1 MNRHPTTTTLRQHRL
16 AAAVLVALL
25 PAVAMAAPALE
36 FNSDLLYGSG
46 IDVSRFERDGH
57 APGIYS
63 ADISV
68 NGVIVGRRDVELR
81 EVDGRILVCLEPKLL
96 DMLGVDDAKLETAR
110 SNREHAD
117 LLPLPGART
126 CEDIAR
132 FIPLATANFDGAEQ
146 RLEISIPQ
154 AYMRSNLHG
163 WVGPERW
170 DQGINALLLNY
181 SLSHTRFES
190 NGRSSDHTSASID
203 AGLNLGTWR
212 VRHNGYFARSSDSA
226 PNYSAG
232 NTYAQREIRRWNAQL
247 TLGEASTE
255 GDLFNSVGY
264 RGINVSTDPRM
275 LPETLTSYAPVVR
288 GVAQTNARVTVRQ
301 RDRVIFETTVSPG
314 PFEIDDLRNMSSGGD
329 LEVEVTEADGRVE
342 TFVVPYASLPK
353 LLRKGQQRSSVTV
366 GELRTN
372 GATAPRFVQATVR
385 YGLGSAFTGYGG
397 LLAAEDY
404 RAIVLGGAL
413 NTRVGAFS
421 GDVTFS
427 DARLPASVE
436 GFGRRMQGQSY
447 RLAYSRTFTQ
457 ATSFTLAAYR
467 YSTDGYLDFS
477 DAARMQAEL
486 EAGVSRPTISRQRS
500 RLDLTVNHRLPKG
513 SLYLQGSTADYWS
526 DNRRSTNF
534 SLGYNGR
541 LGPASYSISAR
552 RTMESSLSGGFKAAS
567 TGGYLSVHMPLGRAL
582 AAPRLGV
589 TVNSDRYGSGY
600 NGSIDGQFG
609 SDRQGNYNVSLGSNG
624 NGHDIGVGVGYQ
636 APKASV
642 GASWTRSSAGQQLG
656 MSASGSVL
664 AHGQGVAFSQRLG
677 DTVALLHVPGA
688 ANAAVG
694 HQRGIKTNKN
704 GFAVVPYLSPYRLNE
719 VSVDPKGLPM
729 DVELKAGS
737 VSTAPTA
744 GAVVK
749 LVIPTATGRSAL
761 IEAMDASGLPLPFG
775 LDVHDEAGEVVGVVG
790 QGSRLWVRGV
800 NESGRLYVNAGDEA
814 GRRCA
819 IDYNLAGVAG
829 DELHVSRC
837 VGSVADVAAAN
848 DVPGSPGAPN

>member
-1 MNRHPTTTTLRQHRL
+1 MNRHPTASPRQHRL

-25 PAVAMAAPALE
+25 PAAAMAAPALE

-46 IDVSRFERDGH
+46 IDLSRFERDDLS
-57 APGIYS
+57 PGIYS

-68 NGVIVGRRDVELR
+68 NGALVGRRDVNVR
-81 EVDGRILVCLEPKLL
+81 DIDGRSTVCLTPELL
-96 DMLGVDDAKLETAR
+96 AMMGFDEAKLDAAR
-110 SNREHAD
+110 TSGEHAD
-117 LLPLPGART
+117 LLPFPDAPS

-132 FIPLATANFDGAEQ
+132 FIPAATLNLNMGEQ
-146 RLEISIPQ
+146 VLEVSIPQ

-163 WVGPERW
+163 WVGPDRW
-170 DQGINALLLNY
+170 DQGINAAFVNY
-181 SLSHTRFES
+181 SFSHTRFES

-203 AGLNLGTWR
+203 AGLNLGAWR
-212 VRHNGYFARSSDSA
+212 VRHNGYFSHSSESA
-226 PNYSAG
+226 FNYAAG

-247 TLGEASTE
+247 TLGESSTD
-255 GDLFNSVGY
+255 GDLFKSVGY

-275 LPETLTSYAPVVR
+275 LPETATSYAPVVR
-288 GVAQTNARVTVRQ
+288 GVAQTNARVTIRQ
-301 RDRVIFETTVSPG
+301 RNQVILETTVSPG
-314 PFEIDDLRNMSSGGD
+314 PFEIDDLRNMSVGGD

-342 TFVVPYASLPK
+342 TFVVPYASVPS
-353 LLRKGQQRSSVTV
+353 LLRQGQQRSSVTV

-385 YGLGSAFTGYGG
+385 HGLGSAFTGYGG

-404 RAIVLGGAL
+404 RAIVLGGAV
-413 NTRVGAFS
+413 NTRIGAFS

-447 RLAYSRTFTQ
+447 RLAYSRTFTK

-513 SLYLQGSTADYWS
+513 SLYLQGSTTDYWS

-552 RTMESSLSGGFKAAS
+552 RSMESSLSGGFKTAS
-567 TGGYLSVHMPLGRAL
+567 TGGYLSVHMPLGRAP

-589 TVNSDRYGSGY
+589 TVNNDRYGTGYSG
-600 NGSIDGQFG
+600 SLDGQFG
-609 SDRQGNYNVSLGSNG
+609 SDRQGNYNVALGSNG

-636 APKASV
+636 APKATL
-642 GASWTRSSAGQQLG
+642 GASWTRSSAGQQFG
-656 MSASGSVL
+656 VSASGSVL

-694 HQRGIKTNKN
+694 HHRGVKTNKN

-737 VSTAPTA
+737 ASTAPTA

-749 LVIPTATGRSAL
+749 LVIPTASGRSAL
-761 IEAMDASGLPLPFG
+761 IEAMDERGLALPFG
-775 LDVHDEAGEVVGVVG
+775 LDVYDETGEVVGVVG
-790 QGSRLWVRGV
+790 QGSRLWVRGI
-800 NESGRLYVNAGDEA
+800 NESGQLYVNAGNE
-814 GRRCA
+814 GGQRCTIA
-819 IDYNLAGVAG
+819 YNLADSAS
-829 DELHVSRC
+829 DELHLSRC
-837 VGSVADVAAAN
+837 VAHGIADAAGPA
-848 DVPGSPGAPN
+848 PSTRGAPN

>member
-1 MNRHPTTTTLRQHRL
+1 MNRHPTTTMLRQHRL

-36 FNSDLLYGSG
+36 FNSDLLYGAG

-68 NGVIVGRRDVELR
+68 NGVIVGRREVELR
-81 EVDGRILVCLEPKLL
+81 DVDGRTQVCLGPELL
-96 DMLGVDDAKLETAR
+96 DMFGLDQTKLEAAR
-110 SNREHAD
+110 SSGEHGD
-117 LLPLPGART
+117 VLPLPDGAT

-132 FIPLATANFDGAEQ
+132 FIPLATANLDGAEQ
-146 RLEISIPQ
+146 RLDVSIPQ
-154 AYMRSNLHG
+154 AYMRPNLHG
-163 WVGPERW
+163 WVGPDRW
-170 DQGINALLLNY
+170 DQGINAAFVNY
-181 SLSHTRFES
+181 SFSHTRFES

-203 AGLNLGTWR
+203 AGVNLGAWR
-212 VRHNGYFARSSDSA
+212 VRHNGYFSHSSESA
-226 PNYSAG
+226 FNYAAG
-232 NTYAQREIRRWNAQL
+232 NTYTQREIRRWNAQL
-247 TLGEASTE
+247 TLGESSTD
-255 GDLFNSVGY
+255 GDLFKSVGY
-264 RGINVSTDPRM
+264 RGVNVSTDPRM
-275 LPETLTSYAPVVR
+275 LPETATSYAPVVR
-288 GVAQTNARVTVRQ
+288 GVAQTNARVTIRQ
-301 RDRVIFETTVSPG
+301 RNQVIFETTVSPG
-314 PFEIDDLRNMSSGGD
+314 PFEIDDLRNMSVGGD

-342 TFVVPYASLPK
+342 TFVVPYASVPS
-353 LLRKGQQRSSVTV
+353 LLRQGQQRSSVTL

-385 YGLGSAFTGYGG
+385 HGLGSAFTGYGG

-447 RLAYSRTFTQ
+447 RLAYSRTFTK

-486 EAGVSRPTISRQRS
+486 EAGVSRPSISRQRS
-500 RLDLTVNHRLPKG
+500 RLDLTVNHRLPTG
-513 SLYLQGSTADYWS
+513 SLYLQGSTTDYWS
-526 DNRRSTNF
+526 DNRRATNF

-552 RTMESSLSGGFKAAS
+552 RSMESSLSGGFKAAS
-567 TGGYLSVHMPLGRAL
+567 TGGYLSVHMPLGRAP

-589 TVNSDRYGSGY
+589 TVNSDRYGTGY
-600 NGSIDGQFG
+600 NGSVDGQFG
-609 SDRQGNYNVSLGSNG
+609 SGRQGNYNVSLGHNASG
-624 NGHDIGVGVGYQ
+624 NDVGVAVGYQ
-636 APKASV
+636 APKATV
-642 GASWTRSSAGQQLG
+642 GASWTRSSAGQQFG
-656 MSASGSVL
+656 VSASGSVL

-694 HQRGIKTNKN
+694 HQRGIRTNKN

-761 IEAMDASGLPLPFG
+761 IEAVDASGLPLPFG

>member
-1 MNRHPTTTTLRQHRL
+1 MNRHPTTSPRQHRL

-25 PAVAMAAPALE
+25 PVAAIAAPALE

-46 IDVSRFERDGH
+46 IDLSRFERDDIS
-57 APGIYS
+57 PGVYS

-68 NGVIVGRRDVELR
+68 NGVLVGRRDVDVR
-81 EVDGRILVCLEPKLL
+81 DIDGRSTVCLTPELL
-96 DMLGVDDAKLETAR
+96 TMLGFDEAKVDAAR
-110 SNREHAD
+110 ASGEHAD
-117 LLPLPGART
+117 LLSLPET
-126 CEDIAR
+126 PSCEDLAR
-132 FIPLATANFDGAEQ
+132 FIPAATLNLNMGEQ
-146 RLEISIPQ
+146 VLEVGIPQ

-163 WVGPERW
+163 WVGPDRW
-170 DQGINALLLNY
+170 DQGINAGFVNY
-181 SLSHTRFES
+181 SFSHTRFES
-190 NGRSSDHTSASID
+190 NGRSSDYTSASID
-203 AGLNLGTWR
+203 AGLNLGAWR
-212 VRHNGYFARSSDSA
+212 VRHNGYFSHSSDSA
-226 PNYSAG
+226 FNYAAG

-247 TLGEASTE
+247 TLGEASTD
-255 GDLFNSVGY
+255 GDLFRSVGY

-275 LPETLTSYAPVVR
+275 LPETATSYAPVVR
-288 GVAQTNARVTVRQ
+288 GVAQTNARVTIRQ
-301 RDRVIFETTVSPG
+301 RNQVIFETTVSPG
-314 PFEIDDLRNMSSGGD
+314 PFEIDDLRNMSVGGD

-342 TFVVPYASLPK
+342 TFVVPYASVPS
-353 LLRKGQQRSSVTV
+353 LLRQGQQRSSVSV

-372 GATAPRFVQATVR
+372 GAAAPRFVQATVR
-385 YGLGSAFTGYGG
+385 HGLGSAFTAYGG

-404 RAIVLGGAL
+404 RGIVLGGAL

-447 RLAYSRTFTQ
+447 RLAYSRTFTK

-513 SLYLQGSTADYWS
+513 SLYLQGSTTDYWS
-526 DNRRSTNF
+526 DNRRSTSF

-541 LGPASYSISAR
+541 LGPASYSISASR
-552 RTMESSLSGGFKAAS
+552 SMESSLSGGFKAAS
-567 TGGYLSVHMPLGRAL
+567 TGGYLSVHMPLGRAP
-582 AAPRLGV
+582 ASPRLGV
-589 TVNSDRYGSGY
+589 TVNNDRYGSSY
-600 NGSIDGQFG
+600 NGNVDGQFG
-609 SDRQGNYNVSLGSNG
+609 KDRQGNYNVSLGHNSRG
-624 NGHDIGVGVGYQ
+624 SDVGVAVGYQ
-636 APKASV
+636 APKATVS
-642 GASWTRSSAGQQLG
+642 ASWTRSSASQQFG
-656 MSASGSVL
+656 VSASGSVL

-677 DTVALLHVPGA
+677 DTVALLHVPGV

-694 HQRGIKTNKN
+694 HQRGIRTNKN

-800 NESGRLYVNAGDEA
+800 NESGRLYVNTGDEA
-814 GRRCA
+814 GQRCA
-819 IDYNLAGVAG
+819 IDYDLAGIAG

-837 VGSVADVAAAN
+837 VASLDDVAAGK
-848 DVPGSPGAPN
+848 DVPVSSAAPN